1 MHAGNRINISL
12 KCILRSPRSH
22 GYCVS
27 ISVYTWAPIFHWIIL
42 LFRQSRY
49 IRARQRI
56 ILRQRGQARCCMHNT
71 VNLSQGRRVKNHFTQ
86 PQPGKSN
93 PARKTYLFRWSIK
106 MFRCLDVKGTASVH
120 TYLFT
125 HLFFSHPRNAMPLPR
140 YQGKGSAIC
149 ALHKGKFVR
158 ESRFHEFLAF
168 QPGTRRAIKF
178 TDYQPCT
185 STLRTLKYSSEPRSI
200 FKPFQMHV
208 SPQLR

>member
-140 YQGKGSAIC
+140 YQGKRIRDLC
-149 ALHKGKFVR
+149 ASQRKIRTWIALPWIFSFSTRDQAGDKIHRLSTVYVDPSYLEIFI
-158 ESRFHEFLAF
+158 
-168 QPGTRRAIKF
+168 GTTFNI
-178 TDYQPCT
+178 
-185 STLRTLKYSSEPRSI
+185 
-200 FKPFQMHV
+200 
-208 SPQLR
+208 